1 LLIHDRA
8 AISFPAMHDFS
19 QLGKR
24 LPLRV
29 LVPLIVACA
38 LFMENLDA
46 TVLSTAL
53 PAIAKDLQ
61 VDPIQLKLALT
72 SYLVTLAVFIPASG
86 WFADR
91 FGARLIFRLAIVIF
105 AIGSACCAFANS
117 IGWLVAARA
126 LQGVGGAMMVPVGRS
141 VILRTVPRSEIVG
154 ALAWLTIPA
163 LIGPVIGPPVG
174 GFITTVF
181 TWRWIFWINLPIA
194 ALGLILATLFIPDVF
209 GEEVAPFDFPGFLLS
224 GLGLSALVSA
234 FAALDA
240 NAVSPLLVVGLF
252 LVGLAGIALY
262 VRHARRTAAPILDL
276 DLFRY
281 PTFRAGAVGGSL
293 FRIGVGAVPLLL
305 PLLLQLGFGFSP
317 LRSGLL
323 TFVTALGAIGMKT
336 AAGSILRRWG
346 FRRVLIF
353 NSVVSAILV
362 AAPAAFTP
370 DMPIPLMVAILFV
383 GGFFRSLEFTC
394 INAISYAEI
403 EPAKMS
409 AATSLQ
415 SVLQQFS
422 LSMGVTVGAS
432 VLQLTL
438 ALRGSPTLTPA
449 DFWPAFLVVGAISFL
464 ATFSFAR
471 LPEYAGEELA
481 GRKQTG
487 SVQVNISNVRS

>member
-1 LLIHDRA
+1 MDELSR
-8 AISFPAMHDFS
+8 
-19 QLGKR
+19 LGKP
-24 LPLRV
+24 LPLCV

-53 PAIAKDLQ
+53 PAIARDLHN
-61 VDPIQLKLALT
+61 DPIQLKLALT
-72 SYLVTLAVFIPASG
+72 SYLLTLAVFIPASG
-86 WFADR
+86 WLADR
-91 FGARLIFRLAIVIF
+91 FGARLIFRLAIIIF
-105 AIGSACCAFANS
+105 AVGSACCSFANS
-117 IGWLVAARA
+117 TEVLVAARA
-126 LQGVGGAMMVPVGRS
+126 LQGIGGAMMVPVGRL
-141 VILRTVPRSEIVG
+141 VILRTVPRTEIVG

-194 ALGLILATLFIPDVF
+194 ALGLVLATLFIPDVF
-209 GEEVAPFDFPGFLLS
+209 GEEVSKFDLAGFLLS

-234 FAALDA
+234 SAALDA
-240 NAVSPLLVVGLF
+240 NLVSPLLVVGLF
-252 LVGLAGIALY
+252 VLGLGGVAFYIW
-262 VRHARRTAAPILDL
+262 HARRTTTPILDL
-276 DLFRY
+276 ELMRY

-323 TFVTALGAIGMKT
+323 TFVTALGAIGMKV
-336 AAGSILRRWG
+336 AASKILRQWG

-353 NSVVSAILV
+353 NSIISAVFI
-362 AAPAAFTP
+362 AAPAVFSP
-370 DMPIPLMVAILFV
+370 EMSIPLMIAVLFI

-403 EPAKMS
+403 EQLKMS

-438 ALRGSPTLTPA
+438 ALRGSSALRA
-449 DFWPAFLVVGAISFL
+449 SDFWPAFLVIGLISFL
-464 ATFSFAR
+464 ATLSFAR

-481 GRKQTG
+481 GRKRAG
-487 SVQVNISNVRS
+487 SVQVSISNIRS